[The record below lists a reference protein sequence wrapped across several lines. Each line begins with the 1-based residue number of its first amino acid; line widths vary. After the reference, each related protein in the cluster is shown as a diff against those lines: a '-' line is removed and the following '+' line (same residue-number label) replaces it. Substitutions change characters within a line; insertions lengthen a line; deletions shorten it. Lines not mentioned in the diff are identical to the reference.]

1 MNVGN
6 GIIGAQKNCY
16 HLLLTLTELIR
27 EEKFDFKAT
36 DFPKI
41 VGGFVLRK
49 ALTEN
54 ELFQGTGYGF
64 QLFSQ
69 KPGTGKPNLCSTN
82 NSKPK

>member
-1 MNVGN
+1 M
-6 GIIGAQKNCY
+6 I
-16 HLLLTLTELIR
+16 
-27 EEKFDFKAT
+27 

-49 ALTEN
+49 ALTDK
-54 ELFQGTGYGF
+54 ELFQVAGYGF

-82 NSKPK
+82 NSVAK

>member
-1 MNVGN
+1 M
-6 GIIGAQKNCY
+6 
-16 HLLLTLTELIR
+16 
-27 EEKFDFKAT
+27 T

-49 ALTEN
+49 ALTDK
-54 ELFQGTGYGF
+54 ELFQVAGYGF

-82 NSKPK
+82 NSVAK